1 MNFADIK
8 ERIAGTGILT
18 NPLYIKYKQYVV
30 PGIVLVIALLISG
43 LVTVPQIFRL
53 FETFKT
59 IEDLNQQ
66 KQFYQTKNAEL
77 QNLNL
82 ETYQAD
88 LDTALLALPVD
99 KNIPGVTGELLT
111 ALSGS
116 GMTLDGIT
124 FANTPAESEKV
135 EEFTLRMDISG
146 SEAQLKNF
154 LERVKLTPRIIK
166 MTSLEIAK
174 SKQGNTTA
182 AVGLVTLYQQL
193 PSNISGI
200 DEPLPLISQQQSEAL
215 ASIKAKA
222 QSLPAETS
230 ANAGAGSNIG
240 KLNPF
245 AP

>member
-1 MNFADIK
+1 MNFADIREK
-8 ERIAGTGILT
+8 IAGTGILT
-18 NPLYIKYKQYVV
+18 NPMYIKYKHYLV

-43 LVTVPQIFRL
+43 LVTVPQVFRL

-59 IEDLNQQ
+59 IDDLNQK
-66 KQFYQTKNAEL
+66 KQFYQVKNAEL

-82 ETYQAD
+82 ESYQAD

-124 FANTPAESEKV
+124 FANSPAESDKV
-135 EEFTLRMDISG
+135 EEFMLRMDISG
-146 SEAQLKNF
+146 SESELKNF

-166 MTSLEIAK
+166 MTSLEIGK
-174 SKQGNTTA
+174 SKDGRLTA
-182 AVGLVTLYQQL
+182 AVGFVTLYQAL
-193 PSNISGI
+193 PKNISSV
-200 DEPLPLISQQQSEAL
+200 DEPLPVITQTQSEAL
-215 ASIKAKA
+215 AGIKAKVQA
-222 QSLPAETS
+222 FPADTS
-230 ANAGAGSNIG
+230 GGNGSGGIVG